1 MLLTTTLPLALLAG
15 LGLNGTTEPERTP
28 LFPTT
33 SAIQDGEP
41 AWTGKADLGYTFLSG
56 NNESTTAAFNAEARY
71 EAEVYQW
78 LFTANYAGV
87 RQTDRTTGDAQ
98 TTSRLYAA
106 AGQYNHYLD
115 EEKNLYAYGNAN
127 IRKDVPVGL
136 DLRWTIGAGAGYTFY
151 LNEER
156 DTFVSLEGGP
166 TFIHEE
172 NVGSSEDVDAAA
184 ARVAA
189 RYENPLWTE
198 WLLAA
203 TGEFLQSLDE
213 TDDQSF
219 VGELNLNWNFRAD
232 WYFAATAAVAWDGTP
247 APGFESTD
255 RRFVL
260 SIGHTF

>member
-1 MLLTTTLPLALLAG
+1 MILTTTLPLVLMAG
-15 LGLNGTTEPERTP
+15 SGINGENEPVRNN
-28 LFPTT
+28 LPT
-33 SAIQDGEP
+33 QDSEEP
-41 AWTGKADLGYTFLSG
+41 AWEGKADLGYTFLSG
-56 NNESTTAAFNAEARY
+56 NNDSTTAAFNAELRRDT
-71 EAEVYQW
+71 EVDQW

-98 TTSRLYAA
+98 TTSRLYAL
-106 AGQYNHYLD
+106 AGQYNRFFD
-115 EEKNLYAYGNAN
+115 DEKNLYAYGNAN

-136 DLRWTIGAGAGYTFY
+136 DLRWTIGAGAGYTWY
-151 LNEER
+151 LNEEK
-156 DTFVSLEGGP
+156 DTLFSLEGGP

-172 NVGSSEDVDAAA
+172 NVGSTEEVDAAA
-184 ARVAA
+184 GRVAA

-198 WLLAA
+198 WLLTA
-203 TGEFLQSLDE
+203 TGEFLQSFDE

-219 VGELNLNWNFRAD
+219 VGELNMNWNFRAD